1 MSPRRKI
8 SGTPD
13 EGGWQVNAAG
23 IIYRHRKVQPII
35 YAIAKSPSVD
45 LGPGYSGPVLTHG
58 HCLNCPG
65 CAWERNP
72 PKWRADRPERCPP
85 SHQRSTLRLLDEIVL
100 YEFAGAPP
108 NGWAASYAHHL
119 DRGVDNCCI
128 ENLVW
133 MADGAYLDER
143 DFRVVAGW
151 MKPAHRRPPKLGAR
165 NTGNY
170 SAAQPIFTGSSSV
183 PGHIPTS
190 PERIGA

>member
-1 MSPRRKI
+1 MSKRLKI

-13 EGGWQVNAAG
+13 GEGWQVNAAG
-23 IIYRHRKVQPII
+23 IIYRHRNVQPII
-35 YAIAKSPSVD
+35 YAIAKSPTID
-45 LGPGYSGPVLTHG
+45 LGPGYNGPVLANG
-58 HCLNCPG
+58 HALNCPG
-65 CAWERNP
+65 CAWEQDP
-72 PKWRADRPERCPP
+72 PRWPAGRPQRRPP

-108 NGWAASYAHHL
+108 HGWAASYAHHL
-119 DRGVDNCCI
+119 DRDVDNCSA

-143 DFRVVAGW
+143 DFRVVEGL
-151 MKPAHRRPPKLGAR
+151 MKPAHRRSPKLGAR
-165 NTGNY
+165 SMGNY
-170 SAAQPIFTGSSSV
+170 SSAQPIFTGSPSV